1 MGMMFLPESLSAEP
15 EYSKEKVLKLLLI
28 HDVAE
33 AVTGDI
39 LKYQKQENDHIR
51 ESQEMGICILR
62 SSYPSIAASNEEY
75 YNVWQLWNSSDNI
88 NGRIAREI
96 DVIQTLFTLLTYV
109 NEYPDKFED
118 AELQRWLME
127 CRLIRTMP
135 GCNLLKSAI
144 YENQAFIPMLK
155 KYGIVDNE

>member
-1 MGMMFLPESLSAEP
+1 M
-15 EYSKEKVLKLLLI
+15 KQLLI
-28 HDVAE
+28 HDIAE

-39 LKYQKQENDHIR
+39 LKYEKQQDDHLR

-75 YNVWQLWNSSDNI
+75 YNTWQLWNSPDNI
-88 NGRIAREI
+88 NGRVAREI

-109 NEYPDKFED
+109 NEYPDKFEA

-127 CRLIRTMP
+127 YRLIRTSP
-135 GCNLLKSAI
+135 GCSILRSVI
-144 YENQAFIPMLK
+144 SENQAFASVLK
-155 KYGIVDNE
+155 KFNVIGEE